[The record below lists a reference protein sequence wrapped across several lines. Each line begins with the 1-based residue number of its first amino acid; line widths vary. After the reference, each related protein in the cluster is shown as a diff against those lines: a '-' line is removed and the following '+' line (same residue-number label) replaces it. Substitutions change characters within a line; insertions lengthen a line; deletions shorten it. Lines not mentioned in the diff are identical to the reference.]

1 MDMDMPIMNGI
12 QVRWR
17 QRDKETLVLMTFKRN
32 LSPSLSFS
40 LFFINLIFT
49 SRPNIFFDED
59 KMMMLKEEEDDEL
72 LGVLGYKV
80 RSSEMAEVALKLE
93 QSGTFIGS
101 DTADW
106 TVFYRICRDGVDG
119 TG

>member
-1 MDMDMPIMNGI
+1 MH
-12 QVRWR
+12 R
-17 QRDKETLVLMTFKRN
+17 
-32 LSPSLSFS
+32 SLSGAPEFNVFYKCNLHRPPQRNHSRAKLLLS
-40 LFFINLIFT
+40 LSLNLPRLGSI
-49 SRPNIFFDED
+49 SPDIFFDED
-59 KMMMLKEEEDDEL
+59 KMMMVKEEEDNEL

-101 DTADW
+101 D
-106 TVFYRICRDGVDG
+106 VYRICRDGVDG

>member
-1 MDMDMPIMNGI
+1 
-12 QVRWR
+12 
-17 QRDKETLVLMTFKRN
+17 
-32 LSPSLSFS
+32 
-40 LFFINLIFT
+40 
-49 SRPNIFFDED
+49 
-59 KMMMLKEEEDDEL
+59 MMMVKEEEDNEL

-101 DTADW
+101 D
-106 TVFYRICRDGVDG
+106 VYRICRDGVDG